1 MIDYKGWRILKL
13 SRSAYAAGILDKTV
27 NQLEYL
33 RIFESFK
40 EALEYIG
47 YERGIALIVEQ

>member
-13 SRSAYAAGILDKTV
+13 SRSAYAAGIPTGDQMSILK
-27 NQLEYL
+27 
-33 RIFESFK
+33 IFESFS

-47 YERGIALIVEQ
+47 YERGRDGK